1 MQPTTMQNASH
12 AGRRRRSGKTSAL
25 ILAGLLIGSAL
36 APAAMAQ
43 TATTPAE
50 QPVQSDAQ
58 AASPP
63 AAASQPAAT
72 QPEATQPAAPAP
84 TARHAAEPTI
94 GGALLPHDLS
104 PFGMFLHADI
114 VVKAV
119 LLGLAFAS
127 FVTWTAFVAKT
138 FELRVARRRVRRA
151 LRILGSATTLGQ
163 AAEQLH
169 KGTDAAAQ
177 LVGAAIAEIRLSANM
192 PADGLKERIILQ
204 LERLEL
210 ANSRK
215 ISIGTGVLATIG
227 STAPFVGLFGTVWGI
242 MDSFI
247 GISNAH
253 TTNLAVVAPGIAE
266 ALLATAF
273 GLIAAIP
280 AVVIYN
286 ALTRATAHYRMLL
299 GDVSAQV
306 MRLVSRDLDR
316 VKLKLGLA
324 AE

>member
-1 MQPTTMQNASH
+1 MQNASR
-12 AGRRRRSGKTSAL
+12 AGQRRRSGKTTAL
-25 ILAGLLIGSAL
+25 LLAGLLIGSAL
-36 APAAMAQ
+36 ASAAMAQ

-50 QPVQSDAQ
+50 PPVQSNAQ
-58 AASPP
+58 ATSPP
-63 AAASQPAAT
+63 TPAPQPAAT
-72 QPEATQPAAPAP
+72 QAAAPPP
-84 TARHAAEPTI
+84 TAPQTTAPHAAEPTI